1 MAQRPQ
7 RIPLTFGSCNGAK
20 TDNQERLQS
29 LPGVAPQ
36 SVSVPA
42 AQAIAGQTMFEKIYL
57 LAAIEPGLEAF
68 ETYPT
73 ATRRS

>member
-1 MAQRPQ
+1 
-7 RIPLTFGSCNGAK
+7 
-20 TDNQERLQS
+20 
-29 LPGVAPQ
+29 
-36 SVSVPA
+36 VSVPA